1 MTPIQQI
8 KAALPFDQYAARH
21 LNFKHGFAVCPFHK
35 EKTGSLKANK
45 LWGKCFGCGWS
56 GDVISFA
63 AAYHGISTSAAI
75 RMLADELGIT
85 LVKQAALRPYDAIKA
100 KRERAEAQQWIS
112 TLRSTIIRSKNKALQ
127 LQPAWRPEYYERSPQ
142 EQGMLPDIGC
152 RWQRIDYSQ
161 PAEADD
167 AHDRILVFLERVDAM
182 SAHQTLAAYREQRT
196 VEQAALLRAAIR
208 ESDLWVKAMTPIMER
223 LISQ

>member
-8 KAALPFDQYAARH
+8 KAALPVNAYASRYLTIRAGKA
-21 LNFKHGFAVCPFHK
+21 LCPFHK
-35 EKTGSLKANK
+35 EKTPSLS
-45 LWGKCFGCGWS
+45 LQEQYFCCHGCHIK
-56 GDVISFA
+56 GDIISFA

-100 KRERAEAQQWIS
+100 KRERAEAEEWYRQCRR
-112 TLRSTIIRSKNKALQ
+112 TLIAS
-127 LQPAWRPEYYERSPQ
+127 
-142 EQGMLPDIGC
+142 ML
-152 RWQRIDYSQ
+152 
-161 PAEADD
+161 ADD
-167 AHDRILVFLERVDAM
+167 YDRVLPFLTALEAAHPI
-182 SAHQTLAAYREQRT
+182 TAYREQRT

>member
-21 LNFKHGFAVCPFHK
+21 LKFKHGFAVCPFHK

-45 LWGKCFGCGWS
+45 LRGKCFGCGWS
-56 GDVISFA
+56 GDIISFA
-63 AAYHGISTSAAI
+63 ASYHGISTSAAI
-75 RMLADELGIT
+75 RMLADELGIALT
-85 LVKQAALRPYDAIKA
+85 KQAPIKPYDAIKA
-100 KRERAEAQQWIS
+100 KRERSEAEEWYRQCRR
-112 TLRSTIIRSKNKALQ
+112 TLIAS
-127 LQPAWRPEYYERSPQ
+127 
-142 EQGMLPDIGC
+142 ML
-152 RWQRIDYSQ
+152 
-161 PAEADD
+161 ADD
-167 AHDRILVFLERVDAM
+167 YDRVLPFLTALEAAHPI
-182 SAHQTLAAYREQRT
+182 AAYREQRT